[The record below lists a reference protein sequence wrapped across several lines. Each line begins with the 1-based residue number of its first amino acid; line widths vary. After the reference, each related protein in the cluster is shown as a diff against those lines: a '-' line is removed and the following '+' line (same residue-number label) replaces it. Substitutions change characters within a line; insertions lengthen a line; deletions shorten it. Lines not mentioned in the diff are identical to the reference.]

1 MVKSLPGLGLIAA
14 IVGVAFLINDFQPAV
29 SPLALCVAFGF
40 AVANFGRW
48 PSFAAA
54 GTGLASKKLMRIGVA
69 LLGAQVSVV
78 SLKAIGLKGVLTV
91 ILVVTFT
98 IFGILALSKV
108 FKMSGELG
116 LLIGVGFGV
125 CGATAVAAIR
135 PQTRATKEETSY
147 AIASRIISS

>member
-54 GTGLASKKLMRIGVA
+54 GTGLASKKLMMRLIV
-69 LLGAQVSVV
+69 
-78 SLKAIGLKGVLTV
+78 
-91 ILVVTFT
+91 
-98 IFGILALSKV
+98 GIQISAS
-108 FKMSGELG
+108 
-116 LLIGVGFGV
+116 LLICLLSCRLEG
-125 CGATAVAAIR
+125 
-135 PQTRATKEETSY
+135 P
-147 AIASRIISS
+147 

>member
-14 IVGVAFLINDFQPAV
+14 IVAVAFLINDLQPAV
-29 SPLALCVAFGF
+29 SPLALCVGFGF

-69 LLGAQVSVV
+69 LLGAQVSII

-91 ILVVTFT
+91 LLVVTLT

-108 FKMSGELG
+108 FKITVEGIQSQCYFQKDEFFIHLDPSKTDTPEKRLEGILN
-116 LLIGVGFGV
+116 F
-125 CGATAVAAIR
+125 
-135 PQTRATKEETSY
+135 
-147 AIASRIISS
+147 

>member
-54 GTGLASKKLMRIGVA
+54 GTSLASKKLMRIGVA
-69 LLGAQVSVV
+69 LLVVMGGGGAW
-78 SLKAIGLKGVLTV
+78 LAHLIRGVKKPTDK
-91 ILVVTFT
+91 
-98 IFGILALSKV
+98 S
-108 FKMSGELG
+108 
-116 LLIGVGFGV
+116 
-125 CGATAVAAIR
+125 
-135 PQTRATKEETSY
+135 
-147 AIASRIISS
+147 

>member
-54 GTGLASKKLMRIGVA
+54 GTSLASKKLMRIGVA
-69 LLGAQVSVV
+69 LLGARGRRNHRSIRGGSLGRITRLGSRPKQQISQRRRSAALPPHDVV
-78 SLKAIGLKGVLTV
+78 IQGD
-91 ILVVTFT
+91 
-98 IFGILALSKV
+98 
-108 FKMSGELG
+108 
-116 LLIGVGFGV
+116 
-125 CGATAVAAIR
+125 
-135 PQTRATKEETSY
+135 
-147 AIASRIISS
+147 SR